1 MDKAELI
8 KALQKDLEIVKGIR
22 GELDALESC
31 DEKGYKHADCV
42 RLEAL
47 AGRAMHSHEKL
58 LEAYY
63 DQTAW

>member
-8 KALQKDLEIVKGIR
+8 KALQKDFEIVKGIR
-22 GELDALESC
+22 AELKALEAC
-31 DEKGYKHADCV
+31 DEKGYKHADGV
-42 RLEAL
+42 RLESL